1 MKFVNFQSVSI
12 QNFLSVGNEP
22 VTVNFR
28 TGLHIITG
36 VNKDKQD
43 RRNGVGKSTI
53 ADAIHFAIF
62 GSTIRELKKENIINH
77 LTGDGSVV
85 QLEFDITDK
94 DITTNYKIVR
104 TLEPSKCKFYI
115 NNKDETRDSI
125 VNTTDYICKILNV
138 TQDIFQ
144 NCVVMTVNHTVPFMA
159 KKKVEKRKFIEGIFN
174 LEVFSCMLTQLRA
187 EYNDVKKDIDVEQ
200 ARFAEAENSLAQ
212 YKTDKEEYYL
222 TKKVKIEKL
231 RARKRGNDNK
241 ITELKEKTFNIDNKE
256 LDKLNKTLEKLE
268 GNLESCESKINN
280 ISNKITE
287 ISTTGKY
294 KKDTLKKIGTTKAVC
309 PTCLK
314 PVTDNDKEVI
324 ISEQNTLKGE
334 IKKCA
339 SDIITNT
346 TKLKTVQSLKTT
358 IKTEISTT
366 AEELNKQTL
375 QISESKNHQASIDQF
390 KEWNHQIKND
400 IQNLNEEKTQHDDII
415 KRQEE
420 RLNDIRLKITDI
432 QHNISI
438 LDVVKFVVSEEGVKS
453 YIVKKILQ
461 VFNSKLAYYL
471 SKMDANC
478 LCIFNE
484 YFEEEIV
491 DEKGKVCSYYNFS
504 GAERKNID
512 LACLF
517 AFMDIRR
524 LQGSVAYNFSVYDEL
539 LDSSLDERG
548 VDLVL
553 NILRERVEAYQ
564 ECIMIISHRKESVK
578 IGSHYKNPGEV
589 IYLEKENG
597 ITRRVDF
604 KEENS

>member
-36 VNKDKQD
+36 INKDKQD

-62 GSTIRELKKENIINH
+62 GSTIRELKKENIVNH
-77 LTGDGSVV
+77 LTGEGSVV
-85 QLEFDITDK
+85 QLEFNITDK

-104 TLEPSKCKFYI
+104 TLEPSKCKLYI
-115 NNKDETRDSI
+115 NDKDETRDSI
-125 VNTTDYICKILNV
+125 VNTTDYICKVLNV

-174 LEVFSCMLTQLRA
+174 LEVFSCMLTQLRT
-187 EYNDVKKDIDVEQ
+187 EYNEVKKDLDVEQ
-200 ARFAEAENSLAQ
+200 ARFAEAENSLSQ
-212 YKTDKEEYYL
+212 YKTDKEEHIL
-222 TKKVKIEKL
+222 NKKVKIEKL
-231 RARKRGNDNK
+231 KTRKQGNDKK
-241 ITELKEKTFNIDNKE
+241 IKDFEKSTSDIDEKL
-256 LDKLNKTLEKLE
+256 LDKLNITLTKLE
-268 GNLESCESKINN
+268 DNLENCETKINS

-287 ISTTGKY
+287 LTTTGKY
-294 KKDTLKKIGTTKAVC
+294 KKDILKKIGTGDDVC
-309 PTCLK
+309 PACLR
-314 PVTDNDKEVI
+314 PINDHDKEHIVK
-324 ISEQNTLKGE
+324 EQKALKCE
-334 IKKCA
+334 IRECATNITEKSDDLKK
-339 SDIITNT
+339 
-346 TKLKTVQSLKTT
+346 VQTLKTT
-358 IKTEISTT
+358 IKNEITSTT
-366 AEELNKQTL
+366 DEINMHNLQLN
-375 QISESKNHQASIDQF
+375 ESKNNQQSIAQLQ
-390 KEWNHQIKND
+390 EWNRQIDTD
-400 IQNLNEEKTQHDDII
+400 ILNLNEEKTQHDDII
-415 KRQEE
+415 NKQQE
-420 RLNDIRLKITDI
+420 RLNSIRAKITEI

-491 DEKGKVCSYYNFS
+491 DEKGKICSYYNFS

-553 NILRERVEAYQ
+553 NILRERVENYQ

>member
-43 RRNGVGKSTI
+43 RRNGVCKSTI

-231 RARKRGNDNK
+231 KTRKRGNDNK

-358 IKTEISTT
+358 IKT
-366 AEELNKQTL
+366 
-375 QISESKNHQASIDQF
+375 
-390 KEWNHQIKND
+390 D
-400 IQNLNEEKTQHDDII
+400 I
-415 KRQEE
+415 
-420 RLNDIRLKITDI
+420 
-432 QHNISI
+432 
-438 LDVVKFVVSEEGVKS
+438 
-453 YIVKKILQ
+453 
-461 VFNSKLAYYL
+461 
-471 SKMDANC
+471 
-478 LCIFNE
+478 
-484 YFEEEIV
+484 
-491 DEKGKVCSYYNFS
+491 
-504 GAERKNID
+504 
-512 LACLF
+512 
-517 AFMDIRR
+517 
-524 LQGSVAYNFSVYDEL
+524 
-539 LDSSLDERG
+539 
-548 VDLVL
+548 
-553 NILRERVEAYQ
+553 
-564 ECIMIISHRKESVK
+564 
-578 IGSHYKNPGEV
+578 
-589 IYLEKENG
+589 
-597 ITRRVDF
+597 
-604 KEENS
+604 